1 MNISLPLGFALSS
14 LLIFL
19 TVHGEIKNAG
29 VFLNAHAFM
38 MVIGGTLAATLICF
52 PISQLWIMVKLFIK
66 SFTGQGRTII
76 VETVM
81 EIVKISEKSG
91 QDNDF
96 GDLGAIKSSF
106 LKEAMLLMKDSGL
119 TDEELEEVLEKRV
132 DLQNEK
138 YKRDASTFKIIGK
151 FPPAFG
157 LVGASLGMIGLL
169 QGLGSPDAFEKL
181 GPAMSIALVSTF
193 FGLVVANFF
202 LIPLSENLA
211 QATEEDLIMRR
222 VVVDGIRLIKEEKHP
237 LLVAEFLKSY
247 LTEHERELIH
257 VTPGSA

>member
-1 MNISLPLGFALSS
+1 MNISLPLGFGLSS
-14 LLIFL
+14 LIVFL
-19 TVHGEIKNAG
+19 TIHGEIKNAG
-29 VFLNAHAFM
+29 VFLNVHAIM
-38 MVIGGTLAATLICF
+38 MVIGGTFAATLICF
-52 PISQLWIMVKLFIK
+52 PLGQLLTMFKLFIK
-66 SFTGQGRTII
+66 SFTGQGRHTI
-76 VETVM
+76 VETVK

-96 GDLGAIKSSF
+96 GDLASIKSTF
-106 LKEAMLLMKDSGL
+106 LKEAMMLMKEGGL
-119 TDEELEEVLEKRV
+119 TDIELEEVLEKRV
-132 DLQNEK
+132 DLQNDK

-169 QGLGSPDAFEKL
+169 QGLGAPDAFEKL
-181 GPAMSIALVSTF
+181 GPSMSVALVATF

-222 VVVDGIRLIKEEKHP
+222 VVVDGVRLLKEEKHP

-247 LTEHERELIH
+247 LTDVERLSIT
-257 VTPGSA
+257 VSPGSA